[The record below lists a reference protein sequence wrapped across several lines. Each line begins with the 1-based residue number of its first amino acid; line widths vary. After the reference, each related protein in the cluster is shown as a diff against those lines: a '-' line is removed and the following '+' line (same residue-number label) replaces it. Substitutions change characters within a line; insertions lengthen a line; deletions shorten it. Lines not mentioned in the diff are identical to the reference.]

1 MVCRLVDLAVVVL
14 KLVLFN
20 VCGIIG
26 ISKITLFSF
35 SDCESVRKNAKI
47 KKKHS
52 KPPNFLSQS
61 LFKPFQKLT
70 NSFSTYH

>member
-1 MVCRLVDLAVVVL
+1 MVWRLVDLAVVVL

-47 KKKHS
+47 KKKAFKTS
-52 KPPNFLSQS
+52 QFLKSIT
-61 LFKPFQKLT
+61 F
-70 NSFSTYH
+70 